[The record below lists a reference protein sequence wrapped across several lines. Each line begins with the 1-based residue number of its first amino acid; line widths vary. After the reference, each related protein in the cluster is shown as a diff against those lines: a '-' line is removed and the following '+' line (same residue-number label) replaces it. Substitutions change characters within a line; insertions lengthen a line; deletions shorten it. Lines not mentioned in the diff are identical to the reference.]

1 METFYDAIKFIGLF
15 LATEEGIITKTEAD
29 TAWAKTT
36 RSSSCASCSSRGSC
50 NAMEDGG
57 KEMIVEA
64 YNPAGAKV
72 GDRVVLSFETSS
84 LLKALFLLYVFPIIC
99 MIAGAAAGH
108 KFAMIYS
115 YNDSM
120 CSALAGFFFFF
131 LALAAVRLRSDKLS
145 EQGAYK
151 PKIIRIL

>member
-1 METFYDAIKFIGLF
+1 
-15 LATEEGIITKTEAD
+15 LATEEGIITKIEAA

-57 KEMIVEA
+57 KEMIVEV

-84 LLKALFLLYVFPIIC
+84 LLKAYIKSYGNFVTLSCSFGGFT
-99 MIAGAAAGH
+99 
-108 KFAMIYS
+108 FAS
-115 YNDSM
+115 GGTN
-120 CSALAGFFFFF
+120 
-131 LALAAVRLRSDKLS
+131 
-145 EQGAYK
+145 
-151 PKIIRIL
+151 